1 MHLIIYTSEF
11 SGRKEDIK
19 TTLPDFVNQLKVK
32 NLKLGIT
39 GSLFYHNL
47 RFIQVLEG
55 EKDSVDLIMSTLEK
69 DNRHKNIQRII
80 DQKIKKRGF
89 MQWDMDSLSLSEDEN
104 IDPDELRSIRD
115 AYKKHLLID
124 SRILVDFFK
133 AMLALHTFKPKKKIP
148 AKRLMEINSTDLL
161 SQTAS

>member
-11 SGRKEDIK
+11 AGRKEDINI
-19 TTLPDFVNQLKVK
+19 TLPEIINKLKVK
-32 NLKLGIT
+32 NLKLDIT

-55 EKDSVDLIMSTLEK
+55 EKDSLELIMSTMEK

-89 MQWDMDSLSLSEDEN
+89 KRWDTDSLNLSEDKKIE
-104 IDPDELRSIRD
+104 PDELRSMRD
-115 AYKKHLLID
+115 SYKKHLLVD
-124 SRILVDFFK
+124 SKLLVDFFK
-133 AMLALHTFKPKKKIP
+133 AMLALQLLNPKRECQQS
-148 AKRLMEINSTDLL
+148 A
-161 SQTAS
+161 